1 MGDGL
6 DYRGLTLNTVWRL
19 CGASDDAGAMI
30 MVAEDGMTVEVA
42 AADLMEWPIMLTYQV
57 DGQDLIKDLG
67 GPVKLVFPAEAGE
80 TYVDDQ
86 WMWWVAE
93 VQIK

>member
-1 MGDGL
+1 
-6 DYRGLTLNTVWRL
+6 
-19 CGASDDAGAMI
+19 

-67 GPVKLVFPAEAGE
+67 GRVN
-80 TYVDDQ
+80 
-86 WMWWVAE
+86 
-93 VQIK
+93 